1 MRAVL
6 RLCSQIAKKRFLLV
20 LALVVSLKQGKEFDG
35 ERLWVKGA
43 AYQNFAHDF
52 VQDVEKCTL
61 GTAHNVY
68 ATDAISDELH
78 QRYPRR
84 VHLLVCMSRN
94 LSVAGQTC
102 GRLSKRK
109 DGGSILSKII
119 ISMICKLNGLGG
131 STNPKNWGP
140 GSVHDECTERSVCA
154 EDLT

>member
-1 MRAVL
+1 MGNV
-6 RLCSQIAKKRFLLV
+6 SVSKGIAC
-20 LALVVSLKQGKEFDG
+20 
-35 ERLWVKGA
+35 
-43 AYQNFAHDF
+43 QNFAHNF

-61 GTAHNVY
+61 ETAHNVC

-109 DGGSILSKII
+109 DGGSILSNIVM
-119 ISMICKLNGLGG
+119 SMIYEWYSLGG

>member
-1 MRAVL
+1 MGNV
-6 RLCSQIAKKRFLLV
+6 SVSKVIACQ
-20 LALVVSLKQGKEFDG
+20 S
-35 ERLWVKGA
+35 
-43 AYQNFAHDF
+43 FAHDF
-52 VQDVEKCTL
+52 VQDVEMCTL
-61 GTAHNVY
+61 GTAHNVC
-68 ATDAISDELH
+68 ATGAISDALH

-94 LSVAGQTC
+94 LSVAGQTF

-109 DGGSILSKII
+109 DGGSILSNIV
-119 ISMICKLNGLGG
+119 ISMICELYSLGG